1 MSNKFIDTQQL
12 LKVLAISPA
21 TLNRYKKRGIIP
33 YIKLGNVHR
42 YDLDKVIRALEY
54 NPVKFR

>member
-12 LKVLAISPA
+12 LEVLAISPT
-21 TLNRYKKRGIIP
+21 TLNRYKKRGMIP

-42 YDLDKVIRALEY
+42 HDLEKAIRALEY
-54 NPVKFR
+54 NPIKIR

>member
-12 LKVLAISPA
+12 LEVLAISPA
-21 TLNRYKKRGIIP
+21 TLNRYKKRGLIP
-33 YIKLGNVHR
+33 YIKLGNVHC
-42 YDLDKVIRALEY
+42 YDLEKVIRALEY